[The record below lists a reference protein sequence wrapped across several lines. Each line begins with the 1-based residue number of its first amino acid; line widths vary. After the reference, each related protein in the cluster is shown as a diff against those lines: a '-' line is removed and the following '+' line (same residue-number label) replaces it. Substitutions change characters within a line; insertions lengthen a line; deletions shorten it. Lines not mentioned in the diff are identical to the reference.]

1 MFTNKQINCATIY
14 IKNQRTS
21 SGYIF
26 FPPADWILDS
36 ELDRSH
42 QLIRLDLLVGHLAF
56 LVDPAMADLLLLLR
70 SFWDSFVVLTRTA
83 WKTTTTK
90 RIKKKIEKSNQDNIL
105 WLISIILAKTI
116 CDSKKFLFKDWKNG
130 NQDNNFW
137 LISIFFY
144 CWLNVTICD
153 SKKYLFKDWN
163 MVI

>member
-1 MFTNKQINCATIY
+1 MCNNLYQEPKNKFWIY
-14 IKNQRTS
+14 LFPTCWLNTGFRVGSKPSTDS
-21 SGYIF
+21 SGSSCRT
-26 FPPADWILDS
+26 PRLPRWPGDG
-36 ELDRSH
+36 RSSSPS
-42 QLIRLDLLVGHLAF
+42 QK
-56 LVDPAMADLLLLLR
+56 LLR
-70 SFWDSFVVLTRTA
+70 FLCSFDENRL
-83 WKTTTTK
+83 KNK
-90 RIKKKIEKSNQDNIL
+90 DDEKDEKKIEKSNQDNIL